1 LISMNNNTDKNLEE
15 LVLAERNKT
24 NKKYHKD
31 HHKKINKVHS
41 KLMKM
46 VKLNHKYHNKLQK

>member
-1 LISMNNNTDKNLEE
+1 MNNNTDKNLEE
-15 LVLAERNKT
+15 LVQAERNKT
-24 NKKYHKD
+24 NRKYYKD

-46 VKLNHKYHNKLQK
+46 VKLGHKYHNKLQK